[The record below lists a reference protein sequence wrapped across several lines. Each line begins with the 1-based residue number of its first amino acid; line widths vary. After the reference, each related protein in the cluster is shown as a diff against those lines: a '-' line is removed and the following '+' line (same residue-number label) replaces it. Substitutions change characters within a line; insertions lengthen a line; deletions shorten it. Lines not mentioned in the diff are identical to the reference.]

1 MIAFPCPRALT
12 VRAVVAVMVATVG
25 SSVPG
30 MPLVSRLM
38 AQDVDVVPPTPNC
51 SSCAEWNRPYA
62 PVRLFGNTWYV
73 GTAGLTALL
82 VTSPDGHVLLDGGL
96 PESAP
101 LIRRN
106 IEALGFRLGD
116 VRVIVNSHAHND
128 HAGGIAMLARISGAT
143 VAASAPSARWLQ
155 AGAGLEDDPQVGLN
169 APYPAVPRVRILR
182 DGEVVTVGA
191 LALTAHFT
199 GGHTPGGTSWS
210 WRSCDGATC
219 YDFVYADSQS
229 PISNDDFRY
238 SRNRTYPSAVAD
250 FRRGHA
256 FFERVACDIL
266 VTPHPSASS
275 LFERLEK
282 RALVDTEA
290 CKRYAATAR
299 RTLDERLAR
308 EAAGK

>member
-1 MIAFPCPRALT
+1 MPPRRSAEITAAVALLLT
-12 VRAVVAVMVATVG
+12 VGRPA
-25 SSVPG
+25 
-30 MPLVSRLM
+30 PLA

-51 SSCAEWNRPYA
+51 RSCVEWNQPHTPTRI
-62 PVRLFGNTWYV
+62 FGNTYYV

-82 VTSPDGHVLLDGGL
+82 ITSPDGHVLLDGGL

-106 IEALGFRLGD
+106 IEALGFRLTD

-155 AGAGLEDDPQVGLN
+155 AGNGLEDDPQAGLS
-169 APYPAVPRVRILR
+169 APYPPVARVRVLR
-182 DGEVVTVGA
+182 DGEVVQVGR

-210 WRSCDGATC
+210 WRSCEASLCRDL
-219 YDFVYADSQS
+219 VYADSQTPLS
-229 PISNDDFRY
+229 SEGFRY
-238 SRNRTYPSAVAD
+238 TSSPSYPSAIAD

-256 FFERVACDIL
+256 LLERLPCDIL
-266 VTPHPSASS
+266 ITPHPSASE
-275 LFERLEK
+275 LFGRLE
-282 RALVDTEA
+282 RGALVDPAA
-290 CKRYAATAR
+290 CKQFAAAAR
-299 RTLDERLAR
+299 RALEARLASER
-308 EAAGK
+308 GR